1 MNQYMLLLM
10 SIIVGIMVVIQGGLN
25 ARLGVLLKSPL
36 LATSAALSVSALI
49 TITAV
54 LLTVKQFPSLQQL
67 RSVPSYLWFTGAVF
81 SFLAVTLF
89 YYLIPRLGIST
100 AVSFGLF
107 GQIIFSMVA
116 AHYGWFG
123 MPQEP
128 IIWKKAVG
136 ILSMIAG
143 LYLIKF

>member
-1 MNQYMLLLM
+1 MNQYVLLLM

-25 ARLGVLLKSPL
+25 ARLGVILKSPL

-67 RSVPSYLWFTGAVF
+67 RSVPTYLWFTGAVF

-107 GQIIFSMVA
+107 GQIMFSVMA
-116 AHYGWFG
+116 AHYGWFS